1 MRHIARLVTLDNHH
15 VAVSYADTIPEVF
28 RAAWRGM
35 VEHLTG
41 SSPSE
46 VKIVL
51 MTGTEPLPNFVWGI
65 GDNGEVD
72 DGMVSFTATALR
84 RRVETSRCSCS
95 TCGWDEAKRTETW
108 VAVIDPFGFATMDES
123 LASLVAHEEWVFI
136 APSPIVTVSCGMCSD
151 LKARGID
158 PATLKPYNIKES
170 A

>member
-1 MRHIARLVTLDNHH
+1 MRHIARLVTLDNNY
-15 VAVSYADTIPEVF
+15 VATSYADTIPEAF
-28 RAAWRGM
+28 RAAWRSM

-51 MTGTEPLPNFVWGI
+51 ETGTEPISDFVWGI

-108 VAVIDPFGFATMDES
+108 VAVIDPFGFATMDTS
-123 LASLVAHEEWVFI
+123 IASLVTDEEWVFI
-136 APSPIVTVSCGMCSD
+136 APRPIVTVTCGMCSD

-158 PATLKPYNIKES
+158 PATLKPYKEV
-170 A
+170 